1 MTYFTSVKDQ
11 LYKRKM
17 VCKIVH
23 LVEAKAPIMF
33 CPSEERARIKV
44 GPGDE
49 QKIDLKLLVT
59 LN

>member
-1 MTYFTSVKDQ
+1 
-11 LYKRKM
+11 M

-49 QKIDLKLLVT
+49 QKIDLKLKLKT
-59 LN
+59 F